1 MNDVR
6 SATVSFLFSD
16 IEGSTRL
23 LKQLRDRYGE
33 ALEEHQRILREA
45 FGTHGGREIDTQG
58 DAFFFAFDRARNAL
72 LAAADAQRT
81 LARHDWPE
89 GIQLRVRMGVHT
101 GEAAV
106 AGERYVGLAV
116 HRAARICAAAH
127 GGQVLVSQTT
137 QNLVED
143 EEAELPGLTLRDL
156 GQQRLKDLD
165 RPVRLYQLE
174 GPELLASFP
183 PIRTAETPFAG
194 REAELAAAAEAVVAR
209 RRLVLSRR
217 SLIAAALVACIAVAA
232 ALAASRGGGSGASLV
247 PANAVAAIDPATNKV
262 VAHAGVGAQPPISQG
277 PGSVA
282 TGRTIAI
289 GDGSVWVANPNDRT
303 ISKIDPRTLKS
314 TVIGGIN
321 GQIADL
327 AVASDGAI
335 WATLGIDGLAR
346 VDRSGSVEPVAL
358 PNSSGP
364 AFVIAGIVPVNR
376 RLWIGRGELGDLS
389 VAAFDPAREQV
400 TRSVRVGRNGGHSLA
415 FGDGFVWVSDRF
427 DATLTRIDPRTG
439 RVEGAPTQIPSAG
452 SLAVGAGKVWV
463 ADEIDGQLWW
473 DDAKLA
479 QPRGV
484 TPVGTDPVS
493 VAYGAG
499 AVWVANYGDGTV
511 SRIDPDTQKVV
522 RTIKVAHHVASVA
535 VGAGRVWVVVPPTS

>member
-23 LKQLRDRYGE
+23 LKQLRGHYGE

-72 LAAADAQRT
+72 LAAADAQRA

-174 GPELLASFP
+174 GSELLASFP

-289 GDGSVWVANPNDRT
+289 GDGSV
-303 ISKIDPRTLKS
+303 
-314 TVIGGIN
+314 
-321 GQIADL
+321 
-327 AVASDGAI
+327 
-335 WATLGIDGLAR
+335 
-346 VDRSGSVEPVAL
+346 
-358 PNSSGP
+358 
-364 AFVIAGIVPVNR
+364 
-376 RLWIGRGELGDLS
+376 
-389 VAAFDPAREQV
+389 
-400 TRSVRVGRNGGHSLA
+400 
-415 FGDGFVWVSDRF
+415 
-427 DATLTRIDPRTG
+427 
-439 RVEGAPTQIPSAG
+439 
-452 SLAVGAGKVWV
+452 
-463 ADEIDGQLWW
+463 
-473 DDAKLA
+473 
-479 QPRGV
+479 
-484 TPVGTDPVS
+484 
-493 VAYGAG
+493 
-499 AVWVANYGDGTV
+499 
-511 SRIDPDTQKVV
+511 
-522 RTIKVAHHVASVA
+522 A